1 MPDVSSA
8 IGRVSTRQFGLWVL
22 FASLSVLFAAT
33 LIAYLVT
40 RFNNVVWRTPGMPEL
55 PPGLFASTAMLV
67 GLGVA
72 MWRAQRDVRANK
84 TDSVVRDLWVALA
97 FAIGFLVGQGMNWAV
112 MARALREGEPTM
124 YPFTFYLLTGLHAA
138 HVVGGFV
145 PLGIV
150 LSRAHRRRYSSSEH
164 EGLRLCRQ
172 YWDYL
177 FVVWLVLLTALLV
190 AT

>member
-1 MPDVSSA
+1 MTSA
-8 IGRVSTRQFGLWVL
+8 IGRVSTRQLGLWVL
-22 FASLSVLFAAT
+22 FVSLSVLFSAS

-40 RFNNVVWRTPGMPEL
+40 RFNNVVWRTPAMPEL

-67 GLGVA
+67 GLSAA
-72 MWRAQRDVRANK
+72 MWRAQSDVRANK
-84 TDSVVRDLWVALA
+84 TDSLVRDLWVALA
-97 FAIGFLVGQGMNWAV
+97 FGVAFLFGQGLNWAV
-112 MARALREGEPTM
+112 MASALREGEPTM
-124 YPFTFYLLTGLHAA
+124 YPFTFYMLTGLHAA
-138 HVVGGFV
+138 HVVGGFI

-150 LSRAHRRRYSSSEH
+150 VARAHRRRYSSSEH
-164 EGLRLCRQ
+164 EGLKLCRQ

>member
-1 MPDVSSA
+1 VSSA
-8 IGRVSTRQFGLWVL
+8 ISRVSNRQLGLWVL
-22 FASLSVLFAAT
+22 FVSLSVLFTAS

-40 RFNNVVWRTPGMPEL
+40 RFNNVVWRTPDMPDL
-55 PPGLFASTAMLV
+55 PPGLFASTAMLI
-67 GLGVA
+67 GLSGA
-72 MWRAQRDVRANK
+72 MWRAQRDVQANK
-84 TDSVVRDLWVALA
+84 TDSVVRDLWLALA
-97 FAIGFLVGQGMNWAV
+97 FGLAFLCGQGLNWAA
-112 MARALREGEPTM
+112 MASALREGEPTM
-124 YPFTFYLLTGLHAA
+124 YPFTFYMLTGLHAA
-138 HVVGGFV
+138 HVVGGFI

-150 LSRAHRRRYSSSEH
+150 VARAHRRRYSSSEH

>member
-1 MPDVSSA
+1 VSSA
-8 IGRVSTRQFGLWVL
+8 IGRVSTRQLGLWVL
-22 FASLSVLFAAT
+22 FLSLSVLFAAS
-33 LIAYLVT
+33 LVAYLVT

-55 PPGLFASTAMLV
+55 PPGLFASTAMLI
-67 GLGVA
+67 GLSAA
-72 MWRAQRDVRANK
+72 MWRAQHDVQANK
-84 TDSVVRDLWVALA
+84 TDSLIRDLWIALA
-97 FAIGFLVGQGMNWAV
+97 FGLAFLFGQGLNWAV
-112 MARALREGEPTM
+112 MAKALRDGEPTM
-124 YPFTFYLLTGLHAA
+124 YPFTFYMLTGLHAA
-138 HVVGGFV
+138 HVVGGFL

-150 LSRAHRRRYSSSEH
+150 VTRAHRRRYSSSEH

>member
-1 MPDVSSA
+1 VTSA
-8 IGRVSTRQFGLWVL
+8 IGRVSTRQLGLWVL
-22 FASLSVLFAAT
+22 FVSLSVLFTAS
-33 LIAYLVT
+33 LVAYLVT
-40 RFNNVVWRTPGMPEL
+40 RFNNVVWRTPEMPEL
-55 PPGLFASTAMLV
+55 PSGLFASTAMLV
-67 GLGVA
+67 GLGLA

-84 TDSVVRDLWVALA
+84 TDSLVRDLWIALA
-97 FAIGFLVGQGMNWAV
+97 FGVAFLCGQGLNWAV

-124 YPFTFYLLTGLHAA
+124 YPFTFYMLTGLHAA
-138 HVVGGFV
+138 HVLGGFI

-150 LSRAHRRRYSSSEH
+150 LGRAHRRRYSSSEH

-177 FVVWLVLLTALLV
+177 FVVWVILLTALFL

>member
-1 MPDVSSA
+1 
-8 IGRVSTRQFGLWVL
+8 VL
-22 FASLSVLFAAT
+22 FTAT

-40 RFNNVVWRTPGMPEL
+40 RFNNVVWRTPAMPDL

-67 GLGVA
+67 GLSAA
-72 MWRAQRDVRANK
+72 MWQAQRDVQANK
-84 TDSVVRDLWVALA
+84 TDSLIRDLYVALA
-97 FAIGFLVGQGMNWAV
+97 FGVAFLFGQGLNWAV
-112 MARALREGEPTM
+112 MASALREGEPTM

-150 LSRAHRRRYSSSEH
+150 VARAHRRRYSSSEH

-177 FVVWLVLLTALLV
+177 FVVWLVLMSALFL